1 MVVETM
7 SNLIRDHPDIE
18 GVLVPDVGD
27 TNLEVRLSQHADD
40 TVLIFRNFAKSFP
53 HMKDCIKI
61 FCEASGMKINVDK
74 TVQGLMLG
82 TQGAVIRPARV

>member
-1 MVVETM
+1 M

-18 GVLVPDVGD
+18 GVPVPDVGD
-27 TNLEVRLSQHADD
+27 TNLEVRLSQYADD

-74 TVQGLMLG
+74 TARRPHVRH
-82 TQGAVIRPARV
+82 QGAVIRPARV